1 MLDFITGW
9 ILGKNSNKD
18 KVVKTQEF
26 TDDRLIEEIIEIPKV
41 IKYVPIPE
49 ITDFD
54 ATLESSYKDYEELGL
69 VAIYKN
75 GHIYY
80 YKEVE
85 VFETQIYYGKQKMLD
100 FI

>member
-9 ILGKNSNKD
+9 ILGRNTNKD
-18 KVVKTQEF
+18 KVIKTPEF
-26 TDDRLIEEIIEIPKV
+26 TDDKPIEEIIEIPKV
-41 IKYVPIPE
+41 IKYVPISE

-75 GHIYY
+75 GHNEYY
-80 YKEVE
+80 LEVY
-85 VFETQIYYGKQKMLD
+85 VPVSQTKWGQDDLVD

>member
-26 TDDRLIEEIIEIPKV
+26 TDDRPIEEIIEIPKV

-75 GHIYY
+75 GCIYY

>member
-26 TDDRLIEEIIEIPKV
+26 TDDRPIEEIIEIPKV

-75 GHIYY
+75 GRIYY